1 MKDITTDS
9 TEFDANNHGKLPGI
23 TKCQQA
29 R

>member
-9 TEFDANNHGKLPGI
+9 TEFDANNHDKLPGI
-23 TKCQQA
+23 TKYQQT